1 MPIVSNIEKINESFQ
16 IPICFNEKKIE
27 LNKNII
33 TDLELIDTIDASCNP
48 IYSYVFQ
55 PQTCF
60 GKKVIRKF
68 SEYYTTDTEFLKET
82 QELLK
87 NYKKLEL
94 TNDETSESKDKYF
107 TNILDIWDE
116 IKNDIGFKDRYHY
129 VDFPMLE
136 FLNQYSPFLQIM
148 SIYNLASPLL
158 SLFVPFIILL
168 IPFLIIKMK
177 GLTITFNEYVE
188 VLKVI
193 ASNHAIGRLFTEFNE
208 VNLNEKIY
216 LLISAGF
223 YIFSIYQNV
232 MTCIKFNKNM
242 IKIHSHIK
250 NIKEYIEYSICK
262 MNHLLQFTDK
272 LKTYQKFNDQIKE
285 KIVELTKIKQELE
298 KVTDYKLNLKKL
310 SELGLILKSF
320 YTLYTN
326 TDLNSHILYTFG
338 INGYIDNLEG
348 LVTNIASKKMNHVKF
363 DKKKSK
369 ANMKKLYYPVNE
381 NPVKN
386 SVKMKKNLII
396 TGPNASGKTTV
407 LKSVLINVILS
418 QQMGCGFYDSAILCP
433 YKYIHC
439 YLNIPD
445 TSGRDSLFQAEARR
459 CKEILDLIKMN
470 PKENHFCVFDE
481 LYSGT
486 NPDEAVRSAL
496 AFMNYL
502 MKTNSIYCI
511 LTTHFIKLC
520 EYLDKNKKIENFYM
534 ETEYL
539 DNGKD
544 NGIENFK
551 YKYILK
557 KGISNVRGGIKVL
570 YDMDYPS
577 EIIEESRKI

>member
-1 MPIVSNIEKINESFQ
+1 MT
-16 IPICFNEKKIE
+16 

-33 TDLELIDTIDASCNP
+33 NDLELINTVDLSCNP

-55 PQTCF
+55 PSTCF
-60 GKKVIRKF
+60 GKKVIHQF
-68 SEYYTTDTEFLKET
+68 SEYYTTDVDFLKET

-87 NYKKLEL
+87 NYKHVHLE
-94 TNDETSESKDKYF
+94 NDDSPETKDKYF
-107 TNILDIWDE
+107 RDIIDIWDE
-116 IKNDIGFKDRYHY
+116 IKNDTGFKEKYHY
-129 VDFPMLE
+129 IDWTVLE
-136 FLNQYSPFLQIM
+136 FLNQSSPFLQVM
-148 SIYNLASPLL
+148 SIYNLSSPVL

-177 GLTITFNEYVE
+177 QMKITFNEYVE

-193 ASNHAIGRLFTEFNE
+193 ASNHAIGKLFTEFNQ
-208 VNLNEKIY
+208 VNMNEKIY

-223 YIFSIYQNV
+223 YIFSIYQNI
-232 MTCIKFNKNM
+232 MTCIRFNKNM

-250 NIKEYIEYSICK
+250 KIKEYIEYSICK
-262 MNHLLQFTDK
+262 MNNLLVYSGK
-272 LKTYQKFNDQIKE
+272 MKTYYDFNQQIREKIIKLTNIKE
-285 KIVELTKIKQELE
+285 ELE
-298 KVTDYKLNLKKL
+298 KISEYKISFKKL
-310 SELGLILKSF
+310 GELGLILKSF
-320 YTLYTN
+320 YALYNNAELNTN
-326 TDLNSHILYTFG
+326 ILYSFG

-348 LVTNIASKKMNHVKF
+348 LVTNINSKKMNNVTF
-363 DKKKSK
+363 EKKKTKS
-369 ANMKKLYYPVNE
+369 NMKNMYYPVNE

-386 SVKMKKNLII
+386 CVKMKKNLII

-418 QQMGCGFYDSAILCP
+418 QQVGCGFYDSARLSP
-433 YKYIHC
+433 FKYIHC

-459 CKEILDLIKMN
+459 CKEILDLIKAN

-502 MKTNSIYCI
+502 IKTKSIYCI

-520 EYLDKNKKIENFYM
+520 EHLDKHTKIENFYM
-534 ETEYL
+534 DTDTIENNE
-539 DNGKD
+539 DNVN

-551 YKYILK
+551 YNYILK

-570 YDMDYPS
+570 YDMDYPR
-577 EIIEESRKI
+577 EIIEESKKMYKNI